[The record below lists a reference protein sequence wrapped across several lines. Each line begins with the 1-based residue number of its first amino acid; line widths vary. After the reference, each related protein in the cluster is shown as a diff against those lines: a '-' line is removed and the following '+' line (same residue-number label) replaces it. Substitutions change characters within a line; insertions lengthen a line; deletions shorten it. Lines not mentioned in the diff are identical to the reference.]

1 MAAEIDLAEGTDLE
15 YIDVEYETTLNEGIF
30 DRFLGSQITT
40 NIDGK
45 LQVQTGFPMPVDKP
59 IRPLQRLQILPK
71 QILGGEKG
79 GNFEPLDL
87 DFQNKILKS
96 RGVPVMNGS
105 YMVVFIYEET
115 IGQFLL
121 NLNSLTNGE
130 GAVTFK
136 LSIFTEQ

>member
-1 MAAEIDLAEGTDLE
+1 M
-15 YIDVEYETTLNEGIF
+15 
-30 DRFLGSQITT
+30 GSSITT

-45 LQVQTGFPMPVDKP
+45 PMQTGFPMPVGKP

-87 DFQNKILKS
+87 EFQNKILKS

-121 NLNSLTNGE
+121 NLNSLTKGQ
-130 GAVTFK
+130 GKRF
-136 LSIFTEQ
+136 